1 MMSRGK
7 AGSSMTQPRIIA
19 LPDLLALVHTRDLHA
34 CVLDL
39 ETNGF
44 GSRDSVLSCSAIR
57 YRVTATTHA
66 LELLGAMDRYYY
78 PIEPLNAEA
87 TRVNGLS
94 LGEIAARRQIASY
107 PQLFRSDAEMI
118 SFIDA
123 CDLVVAHNAGF
134 DLRFLPAPSAGLAF
148 CTMKASTG
156 IVCLRRA
163 GGGLKF
169 PTLHEAARHYRVD
182 TACARAH
189 ESLCDACI
197 AAMVFREMI
206 AKPPGGRRAAPP
218 PRKPCEIVGARAP
231 SRERDTL
238 AP

>member
-1 MMSRGK
+1 
-7 AGSSMTQPRIIA
+7 MTQPRIIA
-19 LPDLLALVHTRDLHA
+19 LPDLLSLVHVRDLRA

-44 GSRDSVLSCSAIR
+44 GPRDSVLSCSAIQ
-57 YRVTATTHA
+57 YRVTAMTHT
-66 LELLGAMDRYYY
+66 LELVGAMDRYYY
-78 PIEPLNAEA
+78 PTEPLNAEA

-94 LGEIAARRQIASY
+94 LGEIAARRGAASY

-118 SFIDA
+118 GFINA

-134 DLRFLPAPSAGLAF
+134 DLRFLPGPSAGLAF
-148 CTMKASTG
+148 CTMKASTE
-156 IVCLRRA
+156 IVRLRRP

-182 TACARAH
+182 SACARAH

-197 AAMVFREMI
+197 AAMVFGEMLGNQ
-206 AKPPGGRRAAPP
+206 PGGRVAPA
-218 PRKPCEIVGARAP
+218 RKPCEVVGARAP
-231 SRERDTL
+231 
-238 AP
+238 